1 MYLLQ
6 RGHFALAMGWA
17 ITLYEDCSQMSP
29 PVKESVIAEREA
41 GAVGKTLSCSHEQP
55 CVVVQESVWNGFL
68 TFQVNQKGPFY
79 DVCI

>member
-1 MYLLQ
+1 MLAFPAARTWRHRGQGVLEDSAVYLLQ

-41 GAVGKTLSCSHEQP
+41 EAVGKTQAMNNPVL
-55 CVVVQESVWNGFL
+55 
-68 TFQVNQKGPFY
+68 
-79 DVCI
+79 

>member
-1 MYLLQ
+1 MYRLQ
-6 RGHFALAMGWA
+6 RGHLALAMGRA

-29 PVKESVIAEREA
+29 PGKENGIAEREA
-41 GAVGKTLSCSHEQP
+41 GAVGKNSSHKQP
-55 CVVVQESVWNGFL
+55 CVVVQVPVWSGSL